1 MLILVILLFFG
12 VLKIF
17 DIINN
22 KNFILKIFKKNV
34 NCSKKWYNN
43 YFFFNEILLGCGK
56 IFLIFKFI
64 KKLIKKNSVLI

>member
-43 YFFFNEILLGCGK
+43 YFFLM
-56 IFLIFKFI
+56 KFC
-64 KKLIKKNSVLI
+64 